1 MSERDIIRE
10 VLCSNPLIKFSVYT
24 HIHSKITIEAGDD
37 IISLLDK
44 MRAHTNSVADQI
56 SLDSTIVNEAYGKFW
71 MWTLA
76 AYEITRSMNECR
88 LCFSSDVQSS
98 VSTYKYKIER
108 LRMPFAKQQ
117 LKNQPTIMNE
127 SEASIY
133 SFRQGD
139 DLIFK
144 INEQEYSAR
153 NLIRDFKDMIFSIK
167 EDDILN
173 KMETTA
179 KRK

>member
-1 MSERDIIRE
+1 
-10 VLCSNPLIKFSVYT
+10 
-24 HIHSKITIEAGDD
+24 
-37 IISLLDK
+37 
-44 MRAHTNSVADQI
+44 
-56 SLDSTIVNEAYGKFW
+56 
-71 MWTLA
+71 
-76 AYEITRSMNECR
+76 
-88 LCFSSDVQSS
+88 
-98 VSTYKYKIER
+98 
-108 LRMPFAKQQ
+108 MPFAKQQ